1 MAAFTPL
8 TDADAEQVASWR
20 YGPPFDLYDSDGKP
34 AELPRPDEH
43 GWGYYATHDEQGVVA
58 FVCFGPQGRV
68 PGQVAEPGLVDVGMG
83 VRPDAVSQGVARS
96 LVDDLLAFAR
106 QRFAARG
113 VRTAVA
119 AFNERSLRL
128 CRSAGL
134 VETRRFVG
142 PSGREFVELVAE
154 L

>member
-1 MAAFTPL
+1 MPALSPL

-20 YGPPFDLYDSDGKP
+20 YDSPFDLYDSDGEP
-34 AELPRPDEH
+34 DALPRPDEH
-43 GWGYYATHDEQGVVA
+43 GWGYYVVHDERGVLA
-58 FVCFGPQGRV
+58 FVCFGPEGRV
-68 PGQVAEPGLVDVGMG
+68 PGQVDAPGLVDVGMG
-83 VRPDAVSQGVARS
+83 VRPDAVSQGVAAS
-96 LVDDLLAFAR
+96 LVGDLLAFAR
-106 QRFAARG
+106 RRFAARG

-142 PSGREFVELVAE
+142 PSGREFVELVGE